1 MLNKNQSACNG
12 RHPRQASIAVLTAVL
27 LPILVLLIGIAV
39 NVAYMEM
46 IRTQLRISCDSAA
59 KAGLINLG
67 ATQQTT
73 TARTSAR
80 TASAANL
87 VAGQTLQLS
96 DNNIEFGN
104 AAKNGNGAY
113 VFTSG
118 ANPLNSA
125 RVTGTM
131 GVPYLFGAFMP
142 GGQFATTQVSVTS
155 RISHDIVLVLDRSAS
170 MAFDLSSS
178 EFVYPA
184 DRSAITPL
192 QAYFTPPSTTGS
204 RWYSLT
210 VAVNQFVTMLQA
222 RDLDVHLALVTF
234 SENYSLGNYSSIEAT
249 LDVQLTPTYSQIP
262 TAMNV
267 WTQTPLLGDTNIE
280 AGLNMAQTELTG
292 PRARVTAN
300 RTIILLTDGVATTGN
315 LNIPSLTLAAR
326 LNSQIIT
333 NTITFGA
340 EANSGAAQTAM
351 AGAAQ
356 NGNGTFYAAPTAATL
371 TQAFQQIADSLPA
384 VLIIN

>member
-1 MLNKNQSACNG
+1 MLNPG
-12 RHPRQASIAVLTAVL
+12 RSGRTGHHPRRAAIVVLVAVL
-27 LPILVLLIGIAV
+27 LPILVLLIGFAV

-46 IRTQLRISCDSAA
+46 VRTQLRISCDSAA

-73 TARTSAR
+73 TARAFAR
-80 TASAANL
+80 TVSGNNL
-87 VAGQTLQLS
+87 VGGQTLSLADS
-96 DNNIEFGN
+96 NIEFGN
-104 AAKNGNGAY
+104 AAKNGNGLY
-113 VFTSG
+113 IFTSG
-118 ANPLNSA
+118 AAPLNSA

-131 GVPYLFGAFMP
+131 NVPYLFGAFMP
-142 GGQFATTQVSVTS
+142 GGQFTVSEVSVTS

-170 MAFDLSSS
+170 MAFDLSAN
-178 EFVYPA
+178 EFTYPA

-192 QAYFTPPSTTGS
+192 QAYFTPPSPTAS

-210 VAVNQFVTMLQA
+210 VAVNEFVTMLQA

-234 SENYSLGNYSSIEAT
+234 AENYSLGNYSATEAS

-262 TAMNV
+262 TAMSV
-267 WTQTPLLGDTNIE
+267 WGQTPLLGNTNIE

-315 LNIPSLTLAAR
+315 LSIPSLTLAAR
-326 LNSQIIT
+326 LNSQIVT
-333 NTITFGA
+333 NTITFGG
-340 EANSGAAQTAM
+340 EANSGSAQSAM
-351 AGAAQ
+351 SGAAT

-371 TQAFQQIADSLPA
+371 QQAFQQIADSLPA
-384 VLIIN
+384 VLIN